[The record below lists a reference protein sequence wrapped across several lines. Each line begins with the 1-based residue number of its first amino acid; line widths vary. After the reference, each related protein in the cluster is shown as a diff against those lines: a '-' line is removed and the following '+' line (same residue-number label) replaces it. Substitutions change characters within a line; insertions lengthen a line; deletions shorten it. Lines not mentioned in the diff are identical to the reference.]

1 MDDQVLQLVKECAT
15 SYLGVKM
22 DDIVSVAEILIDSKT
37 QGYEVSVQGE
47 KVSDPEKCWCIIVV
61 KDGEA
66 SILGAKKNGD
76 GDHEQQR

>member
-1 MDDQVLQLVKECAT
+1 MDEQVLQLVKECAI

-22 DDIVSVAEILIDSKT
+22 DDIVSVAEVLIDSET
-37 QGYEVSVQGE
+37 QSYQVSVQGD

-66 SILGAKKNGD
+66 SILDAKKNGD
-76 GDHEQQR
+76 ENHEQPH